1 MFNLINRYCLRLR
14 LRYHLLNQNAKD
26 IIKLLFFA
34 AFFLFLIVLGTSRL
48 RYDWQWYRIPKYIF
62 KIDETGFHAG
72 PLLKGVAVTIEISA
86 VSLFFTFFT
95 GLLTALLRL
104 SDSIMA
110 KAVSRVYLEI
120 VRNTPLLIQL
130 FFIYFVISPIFDI
143 SAFTAAVIA
152 LSLFEGAYTSE
163 IIRAGIMSVPK
174 AQTEAALALG
184 MRKSSIYLKIIFP
197 QAAYRMMP
205 ILASQAISL
214 VKDSSLVS
222 AVAIYDLTMR
232 GQEIVADTFL
242 SFEIWFTV
250 AIIYLMITGLLSF
263 AISRI
268 EKEQIRRG
276 HNR

>member
-1 MFNLINRYCLRLR
+1 MFNFIKRYSFLT
-14 LRYHLLNQNAKD
+14 QSTKD
-26 IIKLLFFA
+26 VIKLLLFA
-34 AFFLFLIVLGTSRL
+34 VFFLFLIISGTSQL

-72 PLLKGVAVTIEISA
+72 LLLKGLAVTIEISA
-86 VSLFFTFFT
+86 ISLFFAFFT
-95 GLLTALLRL
+95 GLITALFRL
-104 SDSIMA
+104 SDSIIA
-110 KAVSRVYLEI
+110 KAIARVYLEV

-130 FFIYFVISPIFDI
+130 FFIYFVISPMFNI
-143 SAFTAAVIA
+143 SAFTSAVIA

-174 AQTEAALALG
+174 GQIEAALGLG
-184 MRKSSIYLKIIFP
+184 MSKNAIYLKVIFP

-205 ILASQAISL
+205 ILASQSISL

-222 AVAIYDLTMR
+222 TVAIYDLTMR
-232 GQEIVADTFL
+232 AQEIVADTFL

-250 AIIYLMITGLLSF
+250 ALIYLLLTGILSF

-268 EKEQIRRG
+268 EKAQIRRG